1 MILFGYR
8 KGGKRIAYVGFHD
21 CNNCHNLTNF
31 YLYETSFRPTLYFVP
46 IAKFNVKYF
55 MMCSICE
62 GGIEID
68 KEKALA
74 VREENIDFDDSQK
87 YIIEALSDKQSELNR
102 VVLNKETYSDDQA
115 IMQVLKNTI
124 PSSLDPETLLL
135 ILRLKLDEVVRTK

>member
-1 MILFGYR
+1 MILFGYK
-8 KGGKRIAYVGFHD
+8 KGGKRIAYVGFHN
-21 CNNCHNLTNF
+21 CNNCNNLTNF

-74 VREENIDFDDSQK
+74 LREESIEYDDSQK
-87 YIIEALSDKQSELNR
+87 YIIDALNDKQSELSR
-102 VVLNKETYSDDQA
+102 VVINKETYSDDQV

-124 PSSLDPETLLL
+124 PSSLNLETLLL
-135 ILRLKLDEVVRTK
+135 ILRLKLDEVIRTR